1 MKVLNDARIQKL
13 FKRIEYFP
21 SSIYGVDYTTDMAS
35 LCFLKTRLEASKD
48 VALSKFKSLTT
59 VTAVI
64 DVSRIQDFVDAPVLP
79 DGYDPIVNWVNG
91 KSNSNKALLNYPN
104 IKGLTSNNEL
114 QKDNK
119 EGIQP
124 NAKHSTKRGSS
135 KTEGDSDRSSVKP
148 SSKKRR
154 TTIPSDEEHEFEDV
168 IEKPP
173 QKKTLEATS

>member
-114 QKDNK
+114 QKDK

-148 SSKKRR
+148 SS
-154 TTIPSDEEHEFEDV
+154 V
-168 IEKPP
+168 IKEKENNYPF
-173 QKKTLEATS
+173 